1 MGLQFYFGASGSGKS
16 TTVYKDIMKWSKAE
30 PEREF
35 FILVPDQFTMQTQK
49 ELCLLNEGIMNID
62 VLSFSRLT
70 YRIFEEVGK
79 EERIVLDDT
88 GKNLILRKVASHHKE
103 ELKVLGSHLNQVGY
117 IHEIKSV
124 ISEFMQYDID
134 PKGMEALISYGAGK
148 GELSSKLLDLKLLYE
163 GFLSFLKEKYITTEE
178 SLDLLC
184 KSLHKSKAIKNSV
197 VVFDGFTGFTPV
209 QNRLIKELMV
219 QAGEVIMTITVDTGE
234 NPYEADGEH
243 KLFYLSK
250 KTVESMEKMAKEAGV
265 ERRRDVV
272 LSGEKLPRFGKSRE
286 LSHLEKNLFRQKK
299 SVFTGEN
306 HAVFLT
312 EGTNPREEIQQVCVA
327 IKELLQEEQYCYRDI
342 AIIAGDLEA
351 YGHLIDMECR
361 RYDIPVYL
369 DQTKG
374 VMNNPMI
381 LAITSALQTVL
392 YDFSYDS
399 VFCFLRTG
407 LTGISMEEIDRLE
420 YYVKALGIRGKRAY
434 GNPFIRITRQMR
446 QTEGEEETGKLSKR
460 LACLNQ
466 TREKFM
472 TLMSPLFLPAET
484 QKSQVRKNGNEENK
498 NNESINNENTN
509 NENRSGENT
518 NSEST
523 YMKSISEETAEI
535 RAAGKPEI
543 KAEEKI
549 LNKKTVNEKS
559 ALYPAESLVKAVYD
573 FCVRNRFQ
581 EKMEQM
587 EASFQEMGDLAKAKE
602 YGQVYPLV
610 MDLLNQIYELLKD
623 EEMTLQ
629 EFSDILSAGFS
640 ELKVG
645 TIPQNV
651 DQVLAG
657 DMERTRLKQVRALF
671 FVGLN
676 DSAIPGGGKKGGLI
690 SDMEREFLQE
700 SGVELAPTGRQQM
713 FIQRLY
719 LYLNMTK
726 PSEKLFLSYSR
737 VDSEGKGNRPAY
749 LVDMIKG
756 LYSQLRTE
764 GNKEGLEHK
773 IAAKKDGMD
782 DFAGLMGSYGQGL
795 LEADE
800 EKRRDFF
807 TLYHFY
813 EQEEGIRKLIEAAF
827 YEYVPAPLSKEAAK
841 LIYGEVLESSIS
853 RFEQFAACGYAHFL
867 KYGLLLQ
874 EEEEFSFE
882 AVDMGNV
889 FHAVL
894 EGFSAYLKEQNT
906 TWFQFTGEQAK
917 SYVDEK
923 LKELA
928 VEYGETVLLDS
939 ARNAYILK
947 RMKRILNRTLET
959 LQYQLKK
966 GVFEPKAF
974 ELPFAMVKEFDGK
987 TMKVRGRIDR
997 MDTVEHEGILYVK
1010 VMDYKSGNIKFDPVS
1025 LYYGLQ
1031 MQLALYMNSAV
1042 LKEKKEH
1049 PDKQVEPA
1057 ALLYYQMTDPYVE
1070 RSEQVSS
1077 KEQIQEA
1084 IHTALRTKGVVLE
1097 EEQVVSMLD
1106 ESFSDASDVIP
1117 VERKKAGGYK
1127 AGSGVVTKEELKA
1140 ISQYADLKIQEIAEN
1155 ILKGEIP
1162 VNPYEKENKTP
1173 CTYCGYHGICG
1184 FDKKIKGFE
1193 QKRLDAMSKEAAMEK
1208 IREKV
1213 TEEGI

>member
-16 TTVYKDIMKWSKAE
+16 TTVYKDIIEWSRRE

-35 FILVPDQFTMQTQK
+35 LILVPDQFTMQTQK

-70 YRIFEEVGK
+70 HRIFEEVGK

-88 GKNLILRKVASHHKE
+88 GKNLILRKVAAEQKE

-124 ISEFMQYDID
+124 ISEFMQYDIN
-134 PKGMEALISYGAGK
+134 PKGMEELISYGAKK

-178 SLDLLC
+178 SLDLLS
-184 KSLHKSKAIKNSV
+184 KSLYKSPTIQNSI

-219 QAGEVIMTITVDTGE
+219 QAREVIMTITVDTRE
-234 NPYEADGEH
+234 NPYETDGEH

-265 ERRRDVV
+265 ERRKDVV
-272 LSGEKLPRFGKSRE
+272 LASEELPRFGTCRE

-299 SVFTGEN
+299 AVFSGEN
-306 HAVFLT
+306 HAVFLS
-312 EGTNPREEIQQVCVA
+312 EGANPREEIQQVCVR
-327 IKELLQEEQYCYRDI
+327 IKELLQKEQYCYRDI

-351 YGHLIDMECR
+351 YGHFIDMECR

-374 VMNNPMI
+374 VMNNPMV
-381 LAITSALQTVL
+381 LAIISALQVVL

-407 LTGISMEEIDRLE
+407 LTGLSMEEIDRLE

-434 GNPFIRITRQMR
+434 QNRFIRITRQMQR
-446 QTEGEEETGKLSKR
+446 EGEEEGKVSER
-460 LACLNQ
+460 LACLND

-472 TLMSPLFLPAET
+472 TIMSPLVLLSDIKKT
-484 QKSQVRKNGNEENK
+484 GNEK
-498 NNESINNENTN
+498 NETVQREEGRSERESE
-509 NENRSGENT
+509 EKAKEKSGE
-518 NSEST
+518 
-523 YMKSISEETAEI
+523 YQ
-535 RAAGKPEI
+535 
-543 KAEEKI
+543 
-549 LNKKTVNEKS
+549 
-559 ALYPAESLVKAVYD
+559 AESLVRAVYD
-573 FCVRNRFQ
+573 FCVISAFQ
-581 EKMEQM
+581 EKMEQL
-587 EASFQEMGDLAKAKE
+587 EAGFQEQGDLAKAKE

-610 MDLLNQIYELLKD
+610 MDLLNQIYELLK
-623 EEMTLQ
+623 EEAMTLQ
-629 EFSDILSAGFS
+629 EFSDILTAGFS

-651 DQVLAG
+651 DQVVAG

-737 VDSEGKGNRPAY
+737 VDREGKGNRPAY
-749 LVDMIKG
+749 LVDVIKG
-756 LYSQLRTE
+756 LYGDLKTE
-764 GNKEGLEHK
+764 GNKEGLECK
-773 IAAKKDGMD
+773 IAAKKDGLD
-782 DFAGLMGSYGQGL
+782 DFAGLIGSYGQGF
-795 LEADE
+795 LEEDE
-800 EKRRDFF
+800 EKRKEFF

-813 EQEEGIRKLIEAAF
+813 QKEEEIKKLIEAAF
-827 YEYVPAPLSKEAAK
+827 YEYVSAPLSKEAAR

-853 RFEQFAACGYAHFL
+853 RLEQFASCGYAHFL
-867 KYGLLLQ
+867 KYGLMLQ
-874 EEEEFSFE
+874 EKEEFSFE

-889 FHAVL
+889 FHDVL
-894 EGFSAYLKEQNT
+894 EGFSGYLKEQNT

-917 SYVDEK
+917 SYVEEK

-928 VEYGETVLLDS
+928 VEYGQTVLLDS

-947 RMKRILNRTLET
+947 RMGRILNRTLET

-974 ELPFAMVKEFDGK
+974 ELPFSMVKEFDGK

-997 MDTVEHEGILYVK
+997 MDTVEKDGILYVK

-1042 LKEKKEH
+1042 LKEKQEH

-1057 ALLYYQMTDPYVE
+1057 ALLYYQVADPYVE
-1070 RSEQVSS
+1070 RTEQVSS
-1077 KEQIQEA
+1077 GEQIEEA
-1084 IHTALRTKGVVLE
+1084 IHTALRTKGMVLE

-1106 ESFSDASDVIP
+1106 GSFSDASNVIP

-1127 AGSGVVTKEELKA
+1127 AGSGVVTRDELKA
-1140 ISQYADLKIQEIAEN
+1140 ISQYADFKIQEIGEK

-1162 VNPYEKENKTP
+1162 VNPYEKGTQNP
-1173 CTYCGYHGICG
+1173 CTYCGYQGICG
-1184 FDKKIKGFE
+1184 FDKKIKGFAYNS
-1193 QKRLDAMSKEAAMEK
+1193 LDTMSKEEAMKK
-1208 IREKV
+1208 IREKA

>member
-16 TTVYKDIMKWSKAE
+16 TTVYKDIIEWSKRE
-30 PEREF
+30 PDREF
-35 FILVPDQFTMQTQK
+35 LILVPDQFTMQTQK

-88 GKNLILRKVASHHKE
+88 GKNLILRKVAAERKE

-134 PKGMEALISYGAGK
+134 PKGMEELISYGAKK

-184 KSLHKSKAIKNSV
+184 KSLHKSATIQNSI

-209 QNRLIKELMV
+209 QNRLIQELMV
-219 QAGEVIMTITVDTGE
+219 QAREVIMTITVDTRE
-234 NPYEADGEH
+234 NPYATDGEH

-250 KTVESMEKMAKEAGV
+250 KTVEAMEKMAKEAGV
-265 ERRRDVV
+265 TRRRDVV
-272 LSGEKLPRFGKSRE
+272 LSSEALPRFAASKE
-286 LSHLEKNLFRQKK
+286 LSHLERNLFRQKK
-299 SVFTGEN
+299 SVFSEEN
-306 HAVFLT
+306 QAVFLS
-312 EGTNPREEIQQVCVA
+312 EGANPREEIQKVCVR
-327 IKELLQEEQYCYRDI
+327 IKELLQKEQYCYRDI

-351 YGHLIDMECR
+351 YGHFIDMECK

-374 VMNNPMI
+374 VMHNPMV
-381 LAITSALQTVL
+381 LAIISALQLIL

-407 LTGISMEEIDRLE
+407 LTGFSMEEIDRLE
-420 YYVKALGIRGKRAY
+420 YYVKALGLRGRYAY
-434 GNPFIRITRQMR
+434 ARPFVRITRQMKM
-446 QTEGEEETGKLSKR
+446 TESEEEQGKAIEK
-460 LACLNQ
+460 LAKLNH

-472 TLMSPLFLPAET
+472 TLMSPLLSLSET
-484 QKSQVRKNGNEENK
+484 KKGSEKSEYEKNEENE
-498 NNESINNENTN
+498 NNKIIKEA
-509 NENRSGENT
+509 
-518 NSEST
+518 
-523 YMKSISEETAEI
+523 AE
-535 RAAGKPEI
+535 KPE
-543 KAEEKI
+543 
-549 LNKKTVNEKS
+549 EKS
-559 ALYPAESLVKAVYD
+559 GLYPAEYLVRAVYD
-573 FCVRNRFQ
+573 FCVIGGFQ

-587 EASFQEMGDLAKAKE
+587 EAAFFENGDLAKAKE
-602 YGQVYPLV
+602 YGQIYPLV
-610 MDLLNQIYELLKD
+610 MDLLNQIYELLK
-623 EEMTLQ
+623 EEAMSLQ
-629 EFSDILSAGFS
+629 EFSDILTAGFS

-645 TIPQNV
+645 TIPQNA
-651 DQVLAG
+651 DQVVAG

-676 DSAIPGGGKKGGLI
+676 DNAIPGGGKKGGLI

-700 SGVELAPTGRQQM
+700 SGIELAPTGRQQM

-737 VDSEGKGNRPAY
+737 VDREGKGIKPAY
-749 LVDMIKG
+749 LLDVIKG
-756 LYSQLRTE
+756 LYKDLKTE
-764 GNKEGLEHK
+764 GSRDGLEYK
-773 IAAKKDGMD
+773 IAAKKDGLD
-782 DFAGLMGSYGQGL
+782 DFAGLMGSYGQGF
-795 LEADE
+795 LEEDE
-800 EKRRDFF
+800 EKRKEFF

-813 EQEEGIRKLIEAAF
+813 QKEEEIKKLIEAAF
-827 YEYVPAPLSKEAAK
+827 YEYVSAPLSKEAAK
-841 LIYGEVLESSIS
+841 LIYGELLESSIS
-853 RFEQFAACGYAHFL
+853 RLEQFASCGYAHFL
-867 KYGLLLQ
+867 KYGLMLK

-894 EGFSAYLKEQNT
+894 EGFSGYLKEQGI
-906 TWFQFTGEQAK
+906 TWFQFTSEQAEH
-917 SYVDEK
+917 YVEEK
-923 LKELA
+923 LRELA

-939 ARNAYILK
+939 TRNAYILK
-947 RMKRILNRTLET
+947 RMGRILNRTLET

-974 ELPFAMVKEFDGK
+974 ELPFSMVKEFDGK

-997 MDTVEHEGILYVK
+997 MDTVEKDGVLYVK
-1010 VMDYKSGNIKFDPVS
+1010 VMDYKSGSIKFDPVS

-1042 LKEKKEH
+1042 LKETLEH

-1070 RSEQVSS
+1070 RTEQVSS
-1077 KEQIQEA
+1077 KEQIEEA

-1106 ESFSDASDVIP
+1106 KSFSDASNVIP

-1127 AGSGVVTKEELKA
+1127 AGSGVVTRDELKA
-1140 ISQYADLKIQEIAEN
+1140 ISQYADFKIKEIGEK
-1155 ILKGEIP
+1155 ILRGEIP
-1162 VNPYEKENKTP
+1162 VEPYEKGNQNP
-1173 CTYCGYHGICG
+1173 CIYCGYQGICG
-1184 FDKKIKGFE
+1184 FDKKVKGFAY
-1193 QKRLDAMSKEAAMEK
+1193 KSLDAMSKEEAMEK

-1213 TEEGI
+1213 LEEGK

>member
-16 TTVYKDIMKWSKAE
+16 TTVYKDIIEWSRRE

-35 FILVPDQFTMQTQK
+35 LILVPDQFTMQTQK

-70 YRIFEEVGK
+70 HRIFEEVGK

-88 GKNLILRKVASHHKE
+88 GKNLILRKVAAEQKE

-134 PKGMEALISYGAGK
+134 PKGMEELISYGAKK

-178 SLDLLC
+178 SLDLLS
-184 KSLHKSKAIKNSV
+184 KSLYKSPTIQNSI

-219 QAGEVIMTITVDTGE
+219 QAREVIMTITVDTRE
-234 NPYEADGEH
+234 NPYETDGEH

-250 KTVESMEKMAKEAGV
+250 KTVESMERMAKDAGV
-265 ERRRDVV
+265 ERRKDVV
-272 LSGEKLPRFGKSRE
+272 LSGEELPRFGTCRE

-299 SVFTGEN
+299 AVFSGEN
-306 HAVFLT
+306 HSVFLS
-312 EGTNPREEIQQVCVA
+312 EGANPREEIQQVCVR
-327 IKELLQEEQYCYRDI
+327 IKELLQKEQYCYRDI

-351 YGHLIDMECR
+351 YGHFIDMECR

-374 VMNNPMI
+374 VMNNPMV
-381 LAITSALQTVL
+381 LAIISALQVVL

-407 LTGISMEEIDRLE
+407 LTGLSLEEIDRLE

-434 GNPFIRITRQMR
+434 QNLFIRITRQM
-446 QTEGEEETGKLSKR
+446 QQEESAEEPGKVSER
-460 LACLNQ
+460 LACLND

-472 TLMSPLFLPAET
+472 TIMSPLVFLSDT
-484 QKSQVRKNGNEENK
+484 NK
-498 NNESINNENTN
+498 NENEKNETVKRA
-509 NENRSGENT
+509 EGKSEGESEEKAKEKSGE
-518 NSEST
+518 
-523 YMKSISEETAEI
+523 Y
-535 RAAGKPEI
+535 
-543 KAEEKI
+543 
-549 LNKKTVNEKS
+549 L
-559 ALYPAESLVKAVYD
+559 AESLVRAVYD
-573 FCVRNRFQ
+573 FCVIGKFQ
-581 EKMEQM
+581 EKMEQL
-587 EASFQEMGDLAKAKE
+587 EAGFQEQGDLAKAKE

-610 MDLLNQIYELLKD
+610 MDLLNQIYELLK
-623 EEMTLQ
+623 EEAMTLQ
-629 EFSDILSAGFS
+629 EFSDILTAGFS

-651 DQVLAG
+651 DQVVAG

-737 VDSEGKGNRPAY
+737 VDREGKGNRPAY
-749 LVDMIKG
+749 LVEIIKG
-756 LYSQLRTE
+756 LYGDLKTE
-764 GNKEGLEHK
+764 GNKEGLECK
-773 IAAKKDGMD
+773 IAAKKDGLD
-782 DFAGLMGSYGQGL
+782 DFAGLMGSYGQGF
-795 LEADE
+795 LEEDE
-800 EKRRDFF
+800 EKRKEFF

-813 EQEEGIRKLIEAAF
+813 QKEDEIKKLIEASF
-827 YEYVPAPLSKEAAK
+827 YEYVSAPLSREAAR

-853 RFEQFAACGYAHFL
+853 RLEQFASCGYAHFL
-867 KYGLLLQ
+867 KYGLMLQ
-874 EEEEFSFE
+874 EKEEFSFE

-889 FHAVL
+889 FHDVL
-894 EGFSAYLKEQNT
+894 EGFSGYLKEQNT
-906 TWFQFTGEQAK
+906 TWFQFTSEQAEY
-917 SYVDEK
+917 YVEEK

-928 VEYGETVLLDS
+928 VAYGETVLLDS

-947 RMKRILNRTLET
+947 RMGRILNRTLET

-974 ELPFAMVKEFDGK
+974 ELPFSMVKEFDGK

-997 MDTVEHEGILYVK
+997 MDTVEKDGILYVK

-1042 LKEKKEH
+1042 LKEQQEH

-1077 KEQIQEA
+1077 EEQIEEA

-1106 ESFSDASDVIP
+1106 GSFSDASNVIP

-1127 AGSGVVTKEELKA
+1127 AGSGVVTRDELKA
-1140 ISQYADLKIQEIAEN
+1140 ISQYADFKIQEIGEK

-1162 VNPYEKENKTP
+1162 VNPYEKGNQNP
-1173 CTYCGYHGICG
+1173 CTYCGYQGICG
-1184 FDKKIKGFE
+1184 FDKKVKGFAYNS
-1193 QKRLDAMSKEAAMEK
+1193 LDKMSKEEAMEK

-1213 TEEGI
+1213 TEEGR

>member
-16 TTVYKDIMKWSKAE
+16 TTVYRDIIKWSKAE

-79 EERIVLDDT
+79 QERIVLDDT
-88 GKNLILRKVASHHKE
+88 GKNLILRKVASQHKE

-134 PKGMEALISYGAGK
+134 PKGMEELISYGAGK

-184 KSLHKSKAIKNSV
+184 KSLHKSKAIKDSV

-209 QNRLIKELMV
+209 QNRLIQELMV

-250 KTVESMEKMAKEAGV
+250 KTVESMEKMAKEAGI
-265 ERRRDVV
+265 ERRKDVV
-272 LSGEKLPRFGKSRE
+272 LSGEKLPRFRKSLE

-299 SVFTGEN
+299 SVFKGEN

-312 EGTNPREEIQQVCVA
+312 EGANPREEIQQVCVR
-327 IKELLQEEQYCYRDI
+327 IKELLQKEQYCYRDI

-351 YGHLIDMECR
+351 YGHFIDMECR

-374 VMNNPMI
+374 VMNNPMV
-381 LAITSALQTVL
+381 LAITSALQVVL

-407 LTGISMEEIDRLE
+407 LTGLSMEETDRLE

-434 GNPFIRITRQMR
+434 ENPFVRITRQMK
-446 QTEGEEETGKLSKR
+446 QTEGEEGNGKVSER

-472 TLMSPLFLPAET
+472 TMMSPLLSIAEA
-484 QKSQVRKNGNEENK
+484 QKSEIKKNGNEESVYK
-498 NNESINNENTN
+498 
-509 NENRSGENT
+509 
-518 NSEST
+518 
-523 YMKSISEETAEI
+523 KSKLEEAAEI

-543 KAEEKI
+543 NTEETVQE
-549 LNKKTVNEKS
+549 KTVNKKS
-559 ALYPAESLVKAVYD
+559 GLYPAESLVRAVYN
-573 FCVRNRFQ
+573 FCVESKFQ

-587 EASFQEMGDLAKAKE
+587 EADFQETGDLAKAKE

-610 MDLLNQIYELLKD
+610 MDLLNQIYELLKE

-756 LYSQLRTE
+756 LYSHLRTE

-782 DFAGLMGSYGQGL
+782 DFAGLIGSYGQGL

-800 EKRRDFF
+800 EKRRNFF

-813 EQEEGIRKLIEAAF
+813 EKEEGIKKLIEAAF

-867 KYGLLLQ
+867 KYGLLLK

-894 EGFSAYLKEQNT
+894 EGFSAYLKEQDT
-906 TWFQFTGEQAK
+906 TWFQFTKEQAE

-947 RMKRILNRTLET
+947 RMGRILNRTLET

-974 ELPFAMVKEFDGK
+974 ELPFSMVKEFDGK

-997 MDTVEHEGILYVK
+997 MDTVEHDGILYVK

-1077 KEQIQEA
+1077 EEQIQEA

-1097 EEQVVSMLD
+1097 EEQVISMLD
-1106 ESFSDASDVIP
+1106 ESFSDASNVIP

-1140 ISQYADLKIQEIAEN
+1140 ISRYADFKIQEIAEK
-1155 ILKGEIP
+1155 ILKGEIT

-1193 QKRLDAMSKEAAMEK
+1193 QKRLDAMSKEEAMEK

>member
-16 TTVYKDIMKWSKAE
+16 TTVYKDIIEWSRRE
-30 PEREF
+30 PDREF
-35 FILVPDQFTMQTQK
+35 LILVPDQFTMQTQK

-70 YRIFEEVGK
+70 HRIFEEVGK

-88 GKNLILRKVASHHKE
+88 GKNLILRKVAAERKE
-103 ELKVLGSHLNQVGY
+103 ELKVLGGHLNQVGY

-134 PKGMEALISYGAGK
+134 PKGMEELISYGAKK

-178 SLDLLC
+178 SLDLLS
-184 KSLHKSKAIKNSV
+184 KSLYKSPTIQNSI

-219 QAGEVIMTITVDTGE
+219 QAREVIMTITIDTDE
-234 NPYEADGEH
+234 NPYEMDGEH

-250 KTVESMEKMAKEAGV
+250 KTVASMEKMAKEAGI
-265 ERRRDVV
+265 ERRKDVM
-272 LSGEKLPRFGKSRE
+272 LPKEKLPRFKKCME

-299 SVFTGEN
+299 SVFQEKN
-306 HAVFLT
+306 QAVFLT
-312 EGTNPREEIQQVCVA
+312 EGANPREEIQQVCVQ
-327 IKELLQEEQYCYRDI
+327 IKNLLRKEQYCYRDI

-374 VMNNPMI
+374 VLDNPMVLSI
-381 LAITSALQTVL
+381 ISALQVVL

-399 VFCFLRTG
+399 VFRFLRTG
-407 LTGISMEEIDRLE
+407 LTGLSMEETDRLE
-420 YYVKALGIRGKRAY
+420 YYVKALGIRGKRTY
-434 GNPFIRITRQMR
+434 QKPFIRRTGEMMKWE
-446 QTEGEEETGKLSKR
+446 EGDGEKSDELSNAPIHR
-460 LACLNQ
+460 LECLNQ
-466 TREKFM
+466 SREKLM
-472 TLMSPLFLPAET
+472 TLMSPLLEMPWTRE
-484 QKSQVRKNGNEENK
+484 NG
-498 NNESINNENTN
+498 
-509 NENRSGENT
+509 R
-518 NSEST
+518 
-523 YMKSISEETAEI
+523 EETD
-535 RAAGKPEI
+535 
-543 KAEEKI
+543 KI
-549 LNKKTVNEKS
+549 QEKS
-559 ALYPAESLVKAVYD
+559 KRYSAKNLVKAVYD
-573 FCVRNRFQ
+573 FCVISDLQ
-581 EKMEQM
+581 AKMEQL
-587 EASFQEMGDLAKAKE
+587 EAEFTEQGDLAKAKE
-602 YGQVYPLV
+602 YGQVYPLI
-610 MDLLNQIYELLKD
+610 MDLLNQIYELLK
-623 EEMTLQ
+623 EEAMTLQ
-629 EFSDILSAGFS
+629 EFSDILTAGFS

-651 DQVLAG
+651 DQVVAG

-671 FVGLN
+671 FVGIN

-719 LYLNMTK
+719 LYLNLTK

-737 VDSEGKGNRPAY
+737 VDQEGRGNRPAY
-749 LVDMIKG
+749 LVDVIKG
-756 LYSQLRTE
+756 LYKELKAE
-764 GNKEGLEHK
+764 GNKDGLEHQ
-773 IAAKKDGMD
+773 IAAKKDGLD
-782 DFAGLMGSYGQGL
+782 DFAGLMRSYGQGL
-795 LEADE
+795 LEEDE
-800 EKRRDFF
+800 EKRKDFF
-807 TLYHFY
+807 TLYRFY
-813 EQEEGIRKLIEAAF
+813 EQEDEVNRLIDAAF
-827 YEYVPAPLSKEAAK
+827 YEYAPAPLSKEAAR
-841 LIYGEVLESSIS
+841 LIYGDVLESSVS
-853 RFEQFAACGYAHFL
+853 RFEQFASCGYAHFL
-867 KYGLLLQ
+867 KYGLLLL

-889 FHAVL
+889 FHTVL
-894 EGFSAYLKEQNT
+894 EGFSHYLKERNL
-906 TWFQFTGEQAK
+906 TWFQFTEEQAQ
-917 SYVDEK
+917 SYVEEK
-923 LKELA
+923 LTALS
-928 VEYGETVLLDS
+928 VEYGETVLLNS

-947 RMKRILNRTLET
+947 RMERILNRTIET

-974 ELPFAMVKEFDGK
+974 ELPFSMVKEFDGK

-997 MDTVEHEGILYVK
+997 MDTVEKDGVLYVK
-1010 VMDYKSGNIKFDPVS
+1010 VMDYKSGNVKFDPVS

-1042 LKEKKEH
+1042 LMEEKEH

-1057 ALLYYQMTDPYVE
+1057 ALLYYQMADPYVE
-1070 RSEQVSS
+1070 RGEEVSS
-1077 KEQIQEA
+1077 KEQIEEA

-1097 EEQVVSMLD
+1097 DEKLVAMLD
-1106 ESFSDASDVIP
+1106 GSFLDASTVIP

-1127 AGSGVVTKEELKA
+1127 AGSGVVTRDELKA
-1140 ISQYADLKIQEIAEN
+1140 ISQYADLKIKEIAAE

-1162 VNPYEKENKTP
+1162 INPYEKENKTP
-1173 CTYCGYHGICG
+1173 CTYCSYQGICG

-1193 QKRLDAMSKEAAMEK
+1193 HKQLNALSKEEAMEK
-1208 IREKV
+1208 MRKKV
-1213 TEEGI
+1213 SEEGI